1 MLTVVMV
8 FMGLVMVGVIGA
20 GLVLLHHLL
29 KKKEEQAKMDALKS
43 TVIPELERMTL
54 DMMNKMFDII
64 PEKTVE
70 MTKSFMKVQ
79 KELEDEMY

>member
-8 FMGLVMVGVIGA
+8 FMGLVMVSVIGA
-20 GLVLLHHLL
+20 GLVILHHLL

>member
-8 FMGLVMVGVIGA
+8 FMGLVMVGMIGA
-20 GLVLLHHLL
+20 GLVILHHLL

>member
-20 GLVLLHHLL
+20 GLVVLHHLL